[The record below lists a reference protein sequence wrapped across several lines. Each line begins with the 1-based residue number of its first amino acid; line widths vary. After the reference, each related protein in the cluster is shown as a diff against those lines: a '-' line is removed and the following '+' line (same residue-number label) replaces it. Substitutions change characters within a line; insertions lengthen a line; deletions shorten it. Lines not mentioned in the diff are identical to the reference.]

1 MQPARMLSNVDRR
14 VGVSPG
20 GCRQKLECNIGF
32 MNLIGSCSQ
41 IPFEQSINSH
51 SLEYWLVFWV
61 VFSILELLS
70 HSNLMLRRTLG
81 VEEIPPPPANNIR
94 VDLLDLRTLLVHE
107 SKSAKLGGWND
118 VR

>member
-20 GCRQKLECNIGF
+20 GCKQKLECNIGF

-51 SLEYWLVFWV
+51 NLEYCFDFRV
-61 VFSILELLS
+61 VFSIFELLS

-94 VDLLDLRTLLVHE
+94 VDLLDLRTLLIHE
-107 SKSAKLGGWND
+107 SNNDKFGG
-118 VR
+118 